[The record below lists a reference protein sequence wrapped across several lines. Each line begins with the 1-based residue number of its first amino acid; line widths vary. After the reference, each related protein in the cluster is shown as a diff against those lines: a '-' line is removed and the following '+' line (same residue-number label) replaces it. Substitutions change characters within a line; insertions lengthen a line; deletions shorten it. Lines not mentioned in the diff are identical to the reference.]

1 MGQETLYLKWR
12 PRDFDEV
19 VGQTHVTRTLRNAC
33 RSGRIAHAYLF
44 AGPRGTGKTSVA
56 RILAKAINCIAP
68 AEQRPCNQCH
78 VCAEVNQGR
87 FLDLIEIDGASNRGI
102 DEIRDLREKVTFRP
116 NEGAYKVYIIDEVH
130 MLTREAFNALLKTLE
145 EPPSFVVFVFATTE
159 VWRIP
164 ATIRSRCQRFDFR
177 PIRLELLEAR
187 LRQISDADS
196 IARDDRA
203 LSLIARQSTGS
214 MRDAVSMLDQIASVG
229 EGMVTAE
236 LVRSVLGTAP
246 DEAAEQLLSMLLEG
260 ELAPALEL
268 LSQLSAEGFDMRQFG
283 QDFLQLARAMLL
295 VRLGVRPEADVPAET
310 LARLN
315 DLGQSLET
323 EALLDLTRLMG
334 QASEQVRHGQLPQ
347 LPLELALVQASARFQ
362 RQAAP
367 QPAPELTRTAR
378 PPTSAPG
385 TVRQAP
391 SASQQQAPSQ
401 QPAFRQAPPER
412 RSSAEMPP
420 ARSPA
425 AEATLTL
432 ERLRKVWPK
441 VTAKVRQR
449 DRTLEALLRST
460 EPMALAD
467 GTATVAFTYPFH
479 RACFEED
486 EGRRLLIQAIRDA
499 TGEEVKLS
507 LAVVSPGSRTAAAAP
522 SGAETAKDK
531 PLAIEDDPL
540 YRSAIDELGGRV
552 TVVDSGGEGGE

>member
-19 VGQTHVTRTLRNAC
+19 VGQSHVTRTLRNAC

-56 RILAKAINCIAP
+56 RILAKALSCIAP

-78 VCAEVNQGR
+78 VCIEVNQGR

-102 DEIRDLREKVTFRP
+102 DEIRDLREKVSFRP

-187 LRQISDADS
+187 LRQICDADG
-196 IARDDRA
+196 IGRDDRA

-214 MRDAVSMLDQIASVG
+214 LRDAISMLDQIASVG

-246 DEAAEQLLSMLLEG
+246 DEAAEQLLTLLLAG

-283 QDFLQLARAMLL
+283 QDFLQLARSMLL

-315 DLGQSLET
+315 DLAQSLET
-323 EALLDLTRLMG
+323 DALLELTRLMG
-334 QASEQVRHGQLPQ
+334 QAADQVRHGQLPQ
-347 LPLELALVQASARFQ
+347 LPLELALVQADARF
-362 RQAAP
+362 RRAP
-367 QPAPELTRTAR
+367 QQPALAVQPPRTAR
-378 PPTSAPG
+378 TAAPPPDA
-385 TVRQAP
+385 VRQP
-391 SASQQQAPSQ
+391 
-401 QPAFRQAPPER
+401 
-412 RSSAEMPP
+412 PP
-420 ARSPA
+420 AETRPVADSRPA
-425 AEATLTL
+425 TETRQPVETPPVRRPAGGEQPLTL
-432 ERLRKVWPK
+432 ERLRKLWPK
-441 VTAKVRQR
+441 VAAKVRQR

-460 EPMALAD
+460 EPMALAEN
-467 GTATVAFTYPFH
+467 TAAIAFTYPFH
-479 RACFEED
+479 RACFEEED
-486 EGRRLLIQAIRDA
+486 GKRLLTQAVRDVI
-499 TGEEVKLS
+499 GQDLKLV
-507 LAVVSPGSRTAAAAP
+507 LTVVGPGSRVAAPTPPAAAATKNEVP
-522 SGAETAKDK
+522 
-531 PLAIEDDPL
+531 IEDDPL

-552 TVVDSGGEGGE
+552 TVVDSGGEGVE